1 MTEIDP
7 AIIADAPPGRAP
19 VSPSL
24 QRVVAA
30 ARRINRALV
39 HVDPAA
45 DAPNVAA
52 DIEEIAEHLELLGT
66 MEVRQTELNRRTRN
80 PATGSMSPIAPPIDV
95 EIVGD
100 TVRSTVNFSEAY
112 QGPPGTVHGGWVA
125 ALLDETMGRTRLLV
139 DSNVVTGSLNVRYVA
154 PTPIITDLVGQ
165 AWIVERQEKKMIV
178 HGEIKAGST
187 VTATAEGIFV
197 YIARERFVSLGNV
210 DNPQEVS

>member
-66 MEVRQTELNRRTRN
+66 MEVRQT
-80 PATGSMSPIAPPIDV
+80 
-95 EIVGD
+95 
-100 TVRSTVNFSEAY
+100 
-112 QGPPGTVHGGWVA
+112 
-125 ALLDETMGRTRLLV
+125 
-139 DSNVVTGSLNVRYVA
+139 
-154 PTPIITDLVGQ
+154 
-165 AWIVERQEKKMIV
+165 
-178 HGEIKAGST
+178 
-187 VTATAEGIFV
+187 
-197 YIARERFVSLGNV
+197 
-210 DNPQEVS
+210 